1 MKIYNNL
8 TDLIGKTPLLKI
20 ASISSNSEVVAKL
33 ESFNPYS
40 VKDRVAFNMLNK
52 AKEDGLIDENSTIIE
67 PTSGNT
73 GIGLAFCC
81 ASMGLK
87 CILTMPSSMS
97 EERKRLLS
105 ALGATLVLT
114 DSSKGMQGA
123 IDKAN
128 EIKQATPNSFIPQQ
142 FENMANP
149 LAHIQTANEI
159 IADTDGKIDYF
170 VACIGTGGTI
180 SGVGKVL
187 KEKIPNIKI
196 IGIEPFD
203 SPLITKGKSGA
214 HKIQG
219 IGANFI
225 PATYD
230 SSVVDKVYTIKT
242 EDAYDTCRAIAKK
255 EGLLVGISAGA
266 ALFIASQIAKENKGK
281 RIVVLCPDSGERYL
295 STDLFN

>member
-230 SSVVDKVYTIKT
+230 SSVVDEVYTIKT

-266 ALFIASQIAKENKGK
+266 ALFIAKQIAKENKGK
-281 RIVVLCPDSGERYL
+281 RIVALCPDSGERYL

>member
-40 VKDRVAFNMLNK
+40 VKDRVAFNMLNT

-105 ALGATLVLT
+105 ALGATIVLT

-159 IADTDGKIDYF
+159 IADTDGKIDY
-170 VACIGTGGTI
+170 
-180 SGVGKVL
+180 
-187 KEKIPNIKI
+187 
-196 IGIEPFD
+196 
-203 SPLITKGKSGA
+203 
-214 HKIQG
+214 
-219 IGANFI
+219 
-225 PATYD
+225 
-230 SSVVDKVYTIKT
+230 
-242 EDAYDTCRAIAKK
+242 
-255 EGLLVGISAGA
+255 
-266 ALFIASQIAKENKGK
+266 
-281 RIVVLCPDSGERYL
+281 L
-295 STDLFN
+295 SLA